1 MVALK
6 KNHRTGQYCVRV
18 PIAGTDRQKWIPTGE
33 RSRARAERIIEQT
46 GIDRLTLLAKAGAL
60 TRDAISIVTTGRKF
74 TCRDVVDQWAAQ
86 SAERLAPET
95 VKTYLGWIEC
105 LFDDIR
111 CWREPIGWVK
121 RHHLDSFVNDG
132 TSKRTTSGSKLAA
145 LKSLY
150 DYANAMAL
158 CIGNLADTVFVRHR
172 DMTHQQKESRVILP
186 LDQDEYDVLACSP
199 TLPLFWKRAIALG
212 YYAGLRIS
220 DVAALEWASLSTDG
234 VKVWTRKRDKKV
246 VLPFSNRLISPLAPV
261 IREML
266 TEPRCDERF
275 CFPTQNAVL
284 LSKTRQRLSQDFT
297 RWCDRHSICFKVFHS
312 ARHAFATR
320 LDQAGVTV
328 EEIGKLIG
336 HSSARTTEGYIH
348 R

>member
-18 PIAGTDRQKWIPTGE
+18 PVAGTDRQKWIPTGE
-33 RSRARAERIIEQT
+33 RSRARAERVIEDS
-46 GIDRLTLLAKAGAL
+46 GLERLTALAKAGVL
-60 TRDAISIVTTGRKF
+60 TRDAISIVTVGRKF
-74 TCRDVVDQWAAQ
+74 TCRDVVDQWIEQ
-86 SAERLAPET
+86 SSERLSPET
-95 VKTYLGWIEC
+95 VRTYSGWIKA

-111 CWREPIGWVK
+111 CWREPIGWIK
-121 RHHLDSFVNDG
+121 RHHLNSFVNDG
-132 TSKRTTSGSKLAA
+132 VSKRSTAASKLAA
-145 LKSLY
+145 MKSLY
-150 DYANAMAL
+150 DFANATAHCL
-158 CIGNLADTVFVRHR
+158 GNLADTVFVRHR
-172 DMTHQQKESRVILP
+172 DMTHEQKESREILP
-186 LDQDEYDVLACSP
+186 LDQAEYDVLTRSE

-220 DVAALEWASLSTDG
+220 DVAALEWDSLSGAG
-234 VKVWTRKRDKKV
+234 VTVWTRKRDRKV
-246 VLPFSNRLISPLAPV
+246 VLPFANPLIAPLAPV
-261 IREML
+261 ILAML
-266 TEPRCDERF
+266 AEPRCDERF

-297 RWCDRHSICFKVFHS
+297 RWCDRHGINFKVFHS
-312 ARHAFATR
+312 CRHSFATR